1 MATAWRILR
10 KRLKWYPYKPHK
22 VVDLTDEHRA
32 GRKEFCEWMASQP
45 EGFAT
50 NVIWSDEK
58 WFQLQAPPNVQNER
72 YWYPHDPEVEAEC
85 RVQGGHKVMAWAG
98 LFRGKVIIHW
108 FENGKSVN
116 GETYL
121 QMLQQDIWPRV
132 SRTVSQHQTWFQQDG
147 ATVHTTI
154 SAREWLH
161 EKFGQRVISR
171 FTDRPWPAKSPDLS
185 PLDYWF
191 WSVAMQELSR
201 NPPSSIEELKSIV
214 EGFAASL
221 DPTEVNKAV
230 RSITKRAQACAAKN
244 GGHFQHLLKH
254 TNIMNNG
261 DF

>member
-1 MATAWRILR
+1 
-10 KRLKWYPYKPHK
+10 
-22 VVDLTDEHRA
+22 
-32 GRKEFCEWMASQP
+32 
-45 EGFAT
+45 
-50 NVIWSDEK
+50 
-58 WFQLQAPPNVQNER
+58 
-72 YWYPHDPEVEAEC
+72 
-85 RVQGGHKVMAWAG
+85 MAWAG
-98 LFRGKVIIHW
+98 LFWGKVIIHW

>member
-1 MATAWRILR
+1 MSNVHRRRVNSPFNKEQEIWIILEFGSVR
-10 KRLKWYPYKPHK
+10 NISTVR
-22 VVDLTDEHRA
+22 RNF
-32 GRKEFCEWMASQP
+32 RKEFKI
-45 EGFAT
+45 T
-50 NVIWSDEK
+50 NVKLIPQRNVFQRLVDRFIDQSDTK
-58 WFQLQAPPNVQNER
+58 PVAKT
-72 YWYPHDPEVEAEC
+72 
-85 RVQGGHKVMAWAG
+85 GGK
-98 LFRGKVIIHW
+98 
-108 FENGKSVN
+108 
-116 GETYL
+116 
-121 QMLQQDIWPRV
+121 
-132 SRTVSQHQTWFQQDG
+132 QDG